1 MRVVCVTRQGEISI
15 ASLGILN
22 AQLYGCM
29 MALLASLA
37 VCCIGCFVAPMNF
50 NWQIMLDGIT
60 LVPGDGARA
69 LDVCRTKA
77 VVALPLRAVAY
88 LV

>member
-69 LDVCRTKA
+69 LERR
-77 VVALPLRAVAY
+77 PLWLSPCAQ
-88 LV
+88 LLTS